1 MDAKSK
7 PVSPTVITQKMTQL
21 SSLELF
27 RLGFSTIDIARA
39 KGQRESKI
47 YNWISRAKERE
58 REQIE
63 QLRAIK

>member
-1 MDAKSK
+1 MNVPS
-7 PVSPTVITQKMTQL
+7 SPTVITERMTQL

-27 RLGFSTIDIARA
+27 RLGFSTLDIARS
-39 KGQRESKI
+39 KGQPESKI
-47 YNWISRAKERE
+47 YNWIALAKERE